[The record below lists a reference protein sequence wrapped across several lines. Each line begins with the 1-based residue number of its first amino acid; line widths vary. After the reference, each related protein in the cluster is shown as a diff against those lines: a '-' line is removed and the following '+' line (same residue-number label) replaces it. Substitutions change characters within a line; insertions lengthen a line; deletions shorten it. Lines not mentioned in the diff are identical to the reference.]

1 MGMEWLAWFSQSL
14 TGSLRDSLHG
24 APLLA
29 YPVSFVAGLFVSLTP
44 CVYPVI
50 PIIAGYIGGKAKR
63 SRRKS
68 FSLSIFYVLGMAVTY
83 AILGA
88 FAALT
93 GRLFGEVQSSPVA
106 HIIVANIII
115 LFGLSMLGVFILPIP
130 SFSKGPKGKKG
141 GAFGAIGMGLA
152 SGFITA
158 PCAAPVAGAI
168 LAYVAARQNIFFGI
182 SLLFTFALG
191 MGVLLVLVGT
201 FVGLL
206 TSLPKSGVWM
216 KRVEKGFGYFM
227 ILLGEYFL
235 IRAGRLLF

>member
-1 MGMEWLAWFSQSL
+1 MEWFAGYLQNL
-14 TGSLRDSLHG
+14 TGFLRNSLQG
-24 APLLA
+24 MPILA
-29 YPVSFVAGLFVSLTP
+29 YPISFVAGFLVSLTP

-50 PIIAGYIGGKAKR
+50 PIIAGYIGGEAKGSRQR
-63 SRRKS
+63 S
-68 FSLSIFYVLGMAVTY
+68 FTLSVFYVIGIAITY
-83 AILGA
+83 SALGA
-88 FAALT
+88 FAALS
-93 GRLFGEVQSSPVA
+93 GRIFGEVQSSPVA

-130 SFSKGPKGKKG
+130 SFSKGSGGKSG
-141 GAFGAIGMGLA
+141 GKFGAIGMGLA

-158 PCAAPVAGAI
+158 PCTAPVTGAI
-168 LAYVAARQNIFFGI
+168 LAYVATRQNVYFGI
-182 SLLFTFALG
+182 SVLFTFALG

-216 KRVEKGFGYFM
+216 QRVEKGFGFFM
-227 ILLGEYFL
+227 ILIGEYFL